1 MKRIIY
7 LVCIHLLC
15 STAAQASN
23 LRQISSREGISN
35 NAILS
40 LAQDKHGFIWVGSC
54 DGLNMWDGERMRLF
68 PNDWGEYTPL
78 SGNLIEEIA
87 VTTDSLFWIRTN
99 YGLDLFD
106 PDSKHVEPH
115 TCFQGMYRVVTR
127 SSDEVIVITQDN
139 KFSYYDRTR
148 HEFAPTRP
156 MQQGRYADIL
166 EMVLDDEGNL
176 WSFSRKGIFCMP
188 VKIPA
193 DGQGDIRFGE
203 TQQIALPSLP
213 EFAFREGNRVY
224 FIDRNKV
231 FYEFDIKS
239 RQIIYIKDMREELAA
254 MGQVSRIISDGDDY
268 LVSFNTNGVVR
279 LKTTPQNSVKY
290 VTEHINITCGAMTL
304 LRDARQEIVWIG
316 TDGQG
321 LYQYTRNAVA
331 FRSITFN
338 DLPYNLSKPVRALYV
353 DHERSL
359 WVGTKGE
366 GLLRIPNFYDR
377 KTFDAAHVEQKTT
390 ANSDLL
396 DNSVYTFA
404 ASSRN
409 LLWIG
414 TDGDGLNYYSYA
426 DRRIHRLGVPEEMRF
441 IHTLRETAPDT
452 LWVAS
457 VGCGIFRI
465 TLGGSQTHPEIRE

>member
-359 WVGTKGE
+359 WVGTNPQ
-366 GLLRIPNFYDR
+366 LLRQKDLRRSPCRTENHGQQRSAGQLGLHFRRKQPQPAVDRHRRRRAELLLLCRPKDPPPRRPRGDAVHPHAARDGAGHPVGGFGRLRYIPHH
-377 KTFDAAHVEQKTT
+377 A
-390 ANSDLL
+390 
-396 DNSVYTFA
+396 
-404 ASSRN
+404 
-409 LLWIG
+409 
-414 TDGDGLNYYSYA
+414 
-426 DRRIHRLGVPEEMRF
+426 RRIADP
-441 IHTLRETAPDT
+441 
-452 LWVAS
+452 S
-457 VGCGIFRI
+457 
-465 TLGGSQTHPEIRE
+465 

>member
-23 LRQISSREGISN
+23 LRQISSHEGISN

-254 MGQVSRIISDGDDY
+254 MGGKAAVEAAKNKGWDKITAIGIMGVQGDSTSEARIAGFKQGIAEAGGEY
-268 LVSFNTNGVVR
+268 LSAET
-279 LKTTPQNSVKY
+279 Q
-290 VTEHINITCGAMTL
+290 
-304 LRDARQEIVWIG
+304 
-316 TDGQG
+316 
-321 LYQYTRNAVA
+321 
-331 FRSITFN
+331 
-338 DLPYNLSKPVRALYV
+338 
-353 DHERSL
+353 
-359 WVGTKGE
+359 
-366 GLLRIPNFYDR
+366 
-377 KTFDAAHVEQKTT
+377 
-390 ANSDLL
+390 
-396 DNSVYTFA
+396 
-404 ASSRN
+404 
-409 LLWIG
+409 
-414 TDGDGLNYYSYA
+414 YA
-426 DRRIHRLGVPEEMRF
+426 DSVADKAVTCMEAIIQAHPEGVSIIVANNDDMAAGAARAAAAFPAYKNTIFVGVGGNLAGNDAILAGQETMTVAVDGYDVGYLGVQAAVDALNGKKLDEFIATDATVVTADNAAERRAEVEKRLG
-441 IHTLRETAPDT
+441 T
-452 LWVAS
+452 S
-457 VGCGIFRI
+457 
-465 TLGGSQTHPEIRE
+465 

>member
-331 FRSITFN
+331 FRSIC
-338 DLPYNLSKPVRALYV
+338 LLYTSPRPR
-353 DHERSL
+353 DS
-359 WVGTKGE
+359 
-366 GLLRIPNFYDR
+366 
-377 KTFDAAHVEQKTT
+377 
-390 ANSDLL
+390 
-396 DNSVYTFA
+396 
-404 ASSRN
+404 
-409 LLWIG
+409 
-414 TDGDGLNYYSYA
+414 
-426 DRRIHRLGVPEEMRF
+426 
-441 IHTLRETAPDT
+441 
-452 LWVAS
+452 
-457 VGCGIFRI
+457 
-465 TLGGSQTHPEIRE
+465 